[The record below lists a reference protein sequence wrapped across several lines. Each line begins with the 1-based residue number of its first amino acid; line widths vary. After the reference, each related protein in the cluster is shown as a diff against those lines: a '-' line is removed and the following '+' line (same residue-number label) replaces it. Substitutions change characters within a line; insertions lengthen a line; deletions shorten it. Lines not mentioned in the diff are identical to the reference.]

1 MKEENNI
8 VIEAGQ
14 ILLAE
19 PFMLDPNFK
28 RAAVALCEHTEEG
41 SLGFILN
48 KPIEMKLNDLMSNF
62 PEFDCPVFYGG
73 PVATDTIHF
82 MHNVGHLLD
91 GSQAVANGVWW
102 GGEFQKLIFLV
113 ESELIKP
120 DNVRFFVGYSGWSG
134 GQLMDEMKS
143 GSWVVAKPDAN
154 YVFKS
159 RHDQLWEQIMNDK
172 GDHFSVISQMPDSN
186 MLN

>member
-1 MKEENNI
+1 MKI
-8 VIEAGQ
+8 QAGQ

-19 PFMLDPNFK
+19 PFMLDPNF
-28 RAAVALCEHTEEG
+28 RRSAVAVCEHTDEG

-62 PEFDCPVFYGG
+62 PEFDCPVYYGG

-82 MHNVGHLLD
+82 MHNKGDLLE
-91 GSQAVANGVWW
+91 GSQSVTEGVWW

-120 DNVRFFVGYSGWSG
+120 ENIRFYIGYSGWSG
-134 GQLMDEMKS
+134 GQLNEELDS
-143 GSWVVAKPDAN
+143 GSWVIAESDAN

-159 RHDQLWEQIMNDK
+159 KHHELWEQIMNDK
-172 GDHFSVISQMPDSN
+172 GEHYTVISQMPN
-186 MLN
+186 TNILN